1 MKKVFSLLL
10 FLFVLT
16 FSGFG
21 ANVKAATFSDLQSSH
36 RFYEEML
43 FLEAEG
49 IITGYPDGTFR
60 PDGEVTRAAAAIM
73 IGRALELNGQ
83 QRATVFSDVGAD
95 QKASGYIA
103 SAVNAGIIQGYP
115 DGTYRPN
122 ETVTRGQMAI
132 FLSRAFNL
140 TEEAAT
146 PFKDISPS
154 MASYLHIKRIVAEK
168 LTQGYEDHT
177 FRPNVKVTRAQFS
190 AFLARALNDEFKVEI
205 PVCLSKG
212 SQ

>member
-1 MKKVFSLLL
+1 METIDSIMFIRKERIFILKRGDCVLKKWGL
-10 FLFVLT
+10 LFVLVVFF

-83 QRATVFSDVGAD
+83 QRATVFSDVGA
-95 QKASGYIA
+95 
-103 SAVNAGIIQGYP
+103 N
-115 DGTYRPN
+115 
-122 ETVTRGQMAI
+122 
-132 FLSRAFNL
+132 
-140 TEEAAT
+140 
-146 PFKDISPS
+146 
-154 MASYLHIKRIVAEK
+154 
-168 LTQGYEDHT
+168 
-177 FRPNVKVTRAQFS
+177 
-190 AFLARALNDEFKVEI
+190 
-205 PVCLSKG
+205 
-212 SQ
+212 